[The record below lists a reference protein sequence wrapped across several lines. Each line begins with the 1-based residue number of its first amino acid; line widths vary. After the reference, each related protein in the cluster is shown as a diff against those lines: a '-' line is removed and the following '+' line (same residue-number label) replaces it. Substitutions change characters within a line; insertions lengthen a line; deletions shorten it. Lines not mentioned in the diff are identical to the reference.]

1 MTNPAWSETE
11 RRDGIKEHTTSFTQK
26 YRFGFNKQEQE
37 TELGEYHSFEYRV
50 HDARLGRFLSV
61 DPLFHKFIFN
71 SPYGFASN
79 SPVSLA
85 DILGLA
91 PGDPNT
97 ALTKGGPT
105 QFLKDNGISS
115 SSLAGW
121 IPLLDNLAAANPD
134 KFSDYEFSAVDS
146 KKWNYWNSL
155 ANNKARWDKGM
166 KFNVPKGNE
175 EIGPAMARIKE
186 FESLM
191 TTSVFPSVTKKKFIS
206 DLRARVSTGG
216 EQIIQSTNTCGLA
229 ALTKIFADVDP
240 LGYTNFTIQLFTSG
254 VAEHNKFKIIDS
266 DAKDLGQWAKQLKSG
281 YSNGNR
287 QTFQGADLVLLGS
300 LRFVLNKPNRFD
312 IANDGGFSGL
322 TYPWEIEE
330 LANDLINLKI
340 KEKYS
345 YPVAGTLQLSNYSS
359 AANKPK
365 EYVVLLLNDG
375 PLLSLTY
382 HYQVFNNGSINGL
395 NFDYSYWDYGK
406 TKIASKRAFELTEK
420 MKCVWFFSK

>member
-1 MTNPAWSETE
+1 M
-11 RRDGIKEHTTSFTQK
+11 
-26 YRFGFNKQEQE
+26 
-37 TELGEYHSFEYRV
+37 

-191 TTSVFPSVTKKKFIS
+191 TTSVFPSVTKKKFVS

-216 EQIIQSTNTCGLA
+216 EQIQQSQNTCGLA
-229 ALTKIFADVDP
+229 ACVKLFADINP
-240 LGYTNFTIQLFTSG
+240 LGYSNFAIDLYTTGAAKIGSIRTL
-254 VAEHNKFKIIDS
+254 AEGIIP
-266 DAKDLGQWAKQLKSG
+266 WAQKLKSS
-281 YSNGNR
+281 YWNGVG
-287 QTFQGADLVLLGS
+287 TCAGADLVVIAS
-300 LRFVLNKPNRFD
+300 LRKTYNM
-312 IANDGGFSGL
+312 GGYEPGDDDYGIGMGGGL
-322 TYPWEIEE
+322 TLPDEVTEFLKAFTEKTVSMDYSLFSNSGIFNAMLDESNVIKAKNVYSIILRKTDTDLFSPW
-330 LANDLINLKI
+330 
-340 KEKYS
+340 
-345 YPVAGTLQLSNYSS
+345 
-359 AANKPK
+359 
-365 EYVVLLLNDG
+365 
-375 PLLSLTY
+375 
-382 HYQVFNNGSINGL
+382 HYQVFKGDL
-395 NFDYSYWDYGK
+395 NEIKDKHYSYSCWDYGK
-406 TKIASKRAFELTEK
+406 SKHSTADLKNLLRGLWLVK
-420 MKCVWFFSK
+420 